1 MKFVIKND
9 AYYVIAKKKIF
20 LFVYLSCLLL
30 VCLFL
35 KSQVDDGSFVRAI
48 LGIWIEKGSNVIVRI
63 FLVYSFFVYVY
74 LGYDLFLKDLK
85 FSYGSIF
92 SRLSKKDWMI
102 GKFISIFLITYVIKF
117 ITYLLAFIVSGT
129 NCGLYSYILNLLF
142 TFFWQL
148 IFLAGYIMYFKSSKV
163 RFLIISVGLLLILVV
178 SFFPQLLMSDFYN
191 IFVLIILNILLVCTY
206 LVIFNKNFNSIVE
219 RSFV

>member
-20 LFVYLSCLLL
+20 LFVYFACLLL
-30 VCLFL
+30 VSLFL
-35 KSQVDDGSFVRAI
+35 KSQFGAPSFVRAI
-48 LGIWIEKGSNVIVRI
+48 LGIWAEKDSNVITRI

-92 SRLSKKDWMI
+92 SRLSKKNWI
-102 GKFISIFLITYVIKF
+102 VGKLISTCLISCVIKL
-117 ITYLLAFIVSGT
+117 ITYLLTFIISGV

-148 IFLAGYIMYFKSSKV
+148 IFLVGYIMFFKSIKG
-163 RFLIISVGLLLILVV
+163 RWLIIFVGLLLILVL
-178 SFFPQLLMSDFYN
+178 SFLPQLLMSDFYN
-191 IFVLIILNILLVCTY
+191 IFVLVALNILLVDTY
-206 LVIFNKNFNSIVE
+206 FVIFNKNINFIVE
-219 RSFV
+219 RSLV

>member
-9 AYYVIAKKKIF
+9 IYYVIAKKKIF

-30 VCLFL
+30 VSLFL
-35 KSQVDDGSFVRAI
+35 RSQVDDGSFVRAI
-48 LGIWIEKGSNVIVRI
+48 LGIWVEKDSNVITRI

-92 SRLSKKDWMI
+92 SRLSKKNWI
-102 GKFISIFLITYVIKF
+102 VGKLISTCLISCVIKL
-117 ITYLLAFIVSGT
+117 ITYLLTFIISGV

-148 IFLAGYIMYFKSSKV
+148 IFLVGYIMFFKSIKG
-163 RFLIISVGLLLILVV
+163 RWLIIFVGLLLILVL
-178 SFFPQLLMSDFYN
+178 SFLPQLLMSDFYN
-191 IFVLIILNILLVCTY
+191 IFVLVALNILLVDTY
-206 LVIFNKNFNSIVE
+206 FVIFNKNINFIVE
-219 RSFV
+219 RSLV

>member
-20 LFVYLSCLLL
+20 LFAYFACLLL
-30 VCLFL
+30 VSLFS
-35 KSQVDDGSFVRAI
+35 KSQSGDPSFARAI
-48 LGIWIEKGSNVIVRI
+48 LGIWVEKDSNVITRI

-92 SRLSKKDWMI
+92 SRLSKKNWI
-102 GKFISIFLITYVIKF
+102 VGKLISTCLISCVIKL
-117 ITYLLAFIVSGT
+117 ITYLLTFIISGV

-148 IFLAGYIMYFKSSKV
+148 IFLVGYIMCFKFSKA
-163 RFLIISVGLLLILVV
+163 RFLMVSVGSFLILVL

-191 IFVLIILNILLVCTY
+191 IFVLVGLNILIIGAY
-206 LVIFNKNFNSIVE
+206 FVIFNKNINSIVE
-219 RSFV
+219 RSLV

>member
-30 VCLFL
+30 VSLFL
-35 KSQVDDGSFVRAI
+35 KSQVDDVSFVRAI
-48 LGIWIEKGSNVIVRI
+48 LGIWIEKGSNVIERI
-63 FLVYSFFVYVY
+63 FLVYSFFIYVY

-102 GKFISIFLITYVIKF
+102 GKFISICLITCVIKF
-117 ITYLLAFIVSGT
+117 ITYLLVFIVYGI

-148 IFLAGYIMYFKSSKV
+148 MFLFLYINYFKSSMG
-163 RFLIISVGLLLILVV
+163 RFLIIFVGLLLILIF

-191 IFVLIILNILLVCTY
+191 VFVLAGLNILLVVTY
-206 LVIFNKNFNSIVE
+206 FVNFNKNINFIVE
-219 RSFV
+219 RSLV

>member
-30 VCLFL
+30 VSLFL

-178 SFFPQLLMSDFYN
+178 SFVPQLLMSDFYN

-206 LVIFNKNFNSIVE
+206 FVIFNKNFNSIVE
-219 RSFV
+219 RSFI

>member
-30 VCLFL
+30 VSLFL
-35 KSQVDDGSFVRAI
+35 RSQVDDGSFVRAI
-48 LGIWIEKGSNVIVRI
+48 LGIWVEKDSNVITRI

-92 SRLSKKDWMI
+92 SRLSKKNWI
-102 GKFISIFLITYVIKF
+102 VGKLISTCLISCVIKL
-117 ITYLLAFIVSGT
+117 ITYLLTFIISGV

-148 IFLAGYIMYFKSSKV
+148 IFLVGYIMFFKSIKG
-163 RFLIISVGLLLILVV
+163 RWLIIFVGLLLILVL
-178 SFFPQLLMSDFYN
+178 SFLPQLLMSDFYN
-191 IFVLIILNILLVCTY
+191 IFVLVALNILLVDTY
-206 LVIFNKNFNSIVE
+206 FVIFNKNINFIVE
-219 RSFV
+219 RSLV

>member
-30 VCLFL
+30 VSLFL

-102 GKFISIFLITYVIKF
+102 GKFISICLITYLIKF
-117 ITYLLAFIVSGT
+117 ITYLLAFFVSGT

-148 IFLAGYIMYFKSSKV
+148 IFLAGYIMYFKSCKV

-178 SFFPQLLMSDFYN
+178 SFVPQLLMSDFYN

>member
-1 MKFVIKND
+1 MKFIIKND

-30 VCLFL
+30 VSLFL
-35 KSQVDDGSFVRAI
+35 RSQVDDGSFVRAI
-48 LGIWIEKGSNVIVRI
+48 LGIWVEKDSNVITRI

-92 SRLSKKDWMI
+92 SRLSKKNWI
-102 GKFISIFLITYVIKF
+102 VGKLISTCLISCVIKL
-117 ITYLLAFIVSGT
+117 ITYLLTFIISGV

-148 IFLAGYIMYFKSSKV
+148 IFLVGYIMFFKSIKG
-163 RFLIISVGLLLILVV
+163 RWLIIFVGLLLILVLSV
-178 SFFPQLLMSDFYN
+178 LPQLLMSDFYN
-191 IFVLIILNILLVCTY
+191 IFVLVGLNILMVGACF
-206 LVIFNKNFNSIVE
+206 VIFNKNINFIVE
-219 RSFV
+219 RRLV

>member
-9 AYYVIAKKKIF
+9 AYYIIAKKKIF

-30 VCLFL
+30 VSLFL

-48 LGIWIEKGSNVIVRI
+48 LGIWIEKDSNVIMRI

-92 SRLSKKDWMI
+92 SRLSKKDWVI
-102 GKFISIFLITYVIKF
+102 GKFISICLITCVVKF
-117 ITYLLAFIVSGT
+117 ITYLLTLIIFGI

-148 IFLAGYIMYFKSSKV
+148 IFLICYIIYFKSSKA
-163 RFLIISVGLLLILVV
+163 RFLIISVGLLLILIF
-178 SFFPQLLMSDFYN
+178 SFLPQLLMSDFYN
-191 IFVLIILNILLVCTY
+191 ILVLVSLNILMVGAY
-206 LVIFNKNFNSIVE
+206 FVIFNKNINFIVE
-219 RSFV
+219 RSLV

>member
-30 VCLFL
+30 VSLFL
-35 KSQVDDGSFVRAI
+35 KSQVDDDSFVRAI
-48 LGIWIEKGSNVIVRI
+48 LGVWVEKGSNVIVRI

-102 GKFISIFLITYVIKF
+102 GKF

-178 SFFPQLLMSDFYN
+178 SFFPQILMSDFYN

-206 LVIFNKNFNSIVE
+206 LVIFNKNINSIVE

>member
-30 VCLFL
+30 VSLFL
-35 KSQVDDGSFVRAI
+35 RSQVDDGSFVRAI
-48 LGIWIEKGSNVIVRI
+48 LGIWVEKDSNVITRI

-92 SRLSKKDWMI
+92 SRLSKKNWI
-102 GKFISIFLITYVIKF
+102 VGKLISTCLISCVIKL
-117 ITYLLAFIVSGT
+117 ITYLLTFIISGV

-148 IFLAGYIMYFKSSKV
+148 IFLVGYIMFFKSIKG
-163 RFLIISVGLLLILVV
+163 RWLIIFVGLLLILVLSV
-178 SFFPQLLMSDFYN
+178 LPQLLMSDFYN
-191 IFVLIILNILLVCTY
+191 VFVLVALNILLVDTY
-206 LVIFNKNFNSIVE
+206 FVIFNKNINFIVE
-219 RSFV
+219 RSLV

>member
-1 MKFVIKND
+1 MKFIIKND

-20 LFVYLSCLLL
+20 LFVYFACLLL
-30 VCLFL
+30 VSLFL
-35 KSQVDDGSFVRAI
+35 KSQFGDPSFARAI
-48 LGIWIEKGSNVIVRI
+48 LGIWVEKDSNVITRI

-92 SRLSKKDWMI
+92 SRLSKKNWMI
-102 GKFISIFLITYVIKF
+102 GKLISICLITCAVKF
-117 ITYLLAFIVSGT
+117 ITYLLTFIISGV

-148 IFLAGYIMYFKSSKV
+148 IFLVGYIMFFKSIKG
-163 RFLIISVGLLLILVV
+163 RWLIIFVGLLLILVLSV
-178 SFFPQLLMSDFYN
+178 LPQLLMSDFYN
-191 IFVLIILNILLVCTY
+191 IFVLVGLNILMVGACF
-206 LVIFNKNFNSIVE
+206 VIFNKNINFIVE
-219 RSFV
+219 RRLV

>member
-30 VCLFL
+30 VSLFL

>member
-30 VCLFL
+30 VSLFL
-35 KSQVDDGSFVRAI
+35 RSQVDDGSFVRAI
-48 LGIWIEKGSNVIVRI
+48 LGIWVEKDSNVITRI

-92 SRLSKKDWMI
+92 SRLSKKNWI
-102 GKFISIFLITYVIKF
+102 VGKLISTFLISCVIKL
-117 ITYLLAFIVSGT
+117 ITYLLTFIISGV

-148 IFLAGYIMYFKSSKV
+148 IFLVGYIMFFKSIKG
-163 RFLIISVGLLLILVV
+163 RWLIIFVGLLLILVLSV
-178 SFFPQLLMSDFYN
+178 LPQLLMSDFYN
-191 IFVLIILNILLVCTY
+191 VFVLVALNILLVDTY
-206 LVIFNKNFNSIVE
+206 FVIFNKNINFIVE
-219 RSFV
+219 RSLV